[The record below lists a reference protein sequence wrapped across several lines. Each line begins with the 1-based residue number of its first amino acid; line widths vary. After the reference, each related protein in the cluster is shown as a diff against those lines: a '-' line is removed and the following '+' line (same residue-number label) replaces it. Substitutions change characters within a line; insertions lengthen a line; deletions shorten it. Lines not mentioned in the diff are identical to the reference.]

1 MILRHLIIRDPHL
14 RRAVTVWIIL
24 AVAVTVKL
32 ACFSHDYSVYRM
44 FAAGTRHW
52 WHNQSLY
59 ASYTISEGLDS
70 YRYSP
75 AFAVA
80 LTPFACLP
88 GPLGPIAWSF
98 TSIGLLAWAMH
109 VLVRDVLPGCW
120 PMRREAW
127 FLVLVAIGSAVG
139 IWSLQ
144 SNALVTALI
153 VLGLAATLRQQWW
166 KAAVFLALPVFI
178 KLWPL
183 ALVLLLIVYWPRQ
196 LLGRFAV
203 VCLALL
209 LVPYLTRPPQI
220 VAWQYREWY
229 ITLTGPLQARWP
241 GYRDA
246 WTMWEEFCRLIGH
259 APDQPFYQGA
269 YRALRLSAAIGVL
282 GWCLWQGRRLAGK
295 VAENGSGPLSAPHR
309 AGESEVVSKCGAAA
323 LGRANRGHLLMLILS
338 MWVAWQLLFGPG
350 TEQLTYGIIAPSASW
365 AVLLSIAERRAV
377 WLTCTA
383 WAMLARLPSG
393 DIERALLG
401 IFCGARALAPLGVAL
416 FVGWLIWHERSAAS

>member
-1 MILRHLIIRDPHL
+1 M
-14 RRAVTVWIIL
+14 
-24 AVAVTVKL
+24 
-32 ACFSHDYSVYRM
+32 
-44 FAAGTRHW
+44 
-52 WHNQSLY
+52 
-59 ASYTISEGLDS
+59 
-70 YRYSP
+70 
-75 AFAVA
+75 
-80 LTPFACLP
+80 
-88 GPLGPIAWSF
+88 
-98 TSIGLLAWAMH
+98 SIGLLAWAMH

-120 PMRREAW
+120 PIERKAW

-196 LLGRFAV
+196 LLGRFTL
-203 VCLALL
+203 VCLG
-209 LVPYLTRPPQI
+209 LVLAPYLTRPPQI

-229 ITLTGPLQARWP
+229 LSLTGPLQARWP

-246 WTMWEEFCRLIGH
+246 WTVWEEFCRLIGH
-259 APDQPFYQGA
+259 APDQPFYHGV
-269 YRALRLSAAIGVL
+269 YTVLSLSAAIGVL
-282 GWCLWQGRRLAGK
+282 GWCLWQGRRLARK
-295 VAENGSGPLSAPHR
+295 VAENGSGLVSAPHR
-309 AGESEVVSKCGAAA
+309 VGEVNVVSKCGAAA
-323 LGRANRGHLLMLILS
+323 LDQENHGHLLVLILS

-365 AVLLSIAERRAV
+365 AVLVSIAERRAV

-383 WAMLARLPSG
+383 WAMLALLPSG

-416 FVGWLIWHERSAAS
+416 FVAWLIWHERGAAS